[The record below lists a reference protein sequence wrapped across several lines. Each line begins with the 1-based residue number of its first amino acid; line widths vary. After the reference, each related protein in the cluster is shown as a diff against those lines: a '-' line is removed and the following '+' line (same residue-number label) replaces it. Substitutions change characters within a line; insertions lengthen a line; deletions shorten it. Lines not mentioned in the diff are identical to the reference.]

1 MFKRMQWKIVLIF
14 VALVLAI
21 MFTVGI
27 YMIQSIVRLTNTTF
41 VTQLDKVMSGEFTR
55 AVKEALRD
63 DSSVEEQTLRVNNVI
78 SAYSGQLSLSDQRQC
93 AILNAA
99 DGSKIA
105 ASGVFKNSI
114 EKTPNIIKAMSGQ
127 TGKQT
132 QFMSPY
138 MDYAYYIN
146 MGEGSGAYII
156 YVKDNKQSMN
166 AMLHN
171 LVYIIIQ
178 ALLFGVLASIF
189 LGYFLSKTITNPISV
204 LTEKAEDFAEGNFDS
219 NLEASSEDEIGTLV
233 ETFNYMGGVM
243 KRAISETA
251 AEKHKLEVI
260 IEQVNSGII
269 AFNTNQQIIS
279 INSAA
284 KAMLGIDEN
293 KIDEI
298 RFDKIF
304 SELNLNVCMAEFMY
318 LEKSRAKMLE
328 IEAGGKHLKAY
339 FVPFKIENDKTAG
352 VVCAF
357 EDVTEQFNLEESRR
371 KFVAEVSHELKTPL
385 TTIGAYTE
393 TLIDN
398 HPVESDTTLSFLKT
412 IQNETVKM
420 TTLVKNLLT
429 LSKFDA
435 RSIEMK
441 REYFSLDTLV
451 RDIVSTFGVEAENKG
466 LKLKYNTVNEIPLIY
481 ADKFQIERAIKNI
494 ISNSIKY
501 TPENGEIKVFVG
513 CMNSEVYIKI
523 EDNGIGIPE
532 SDLAHI
538 FERFYRVDKARSRDQ
553 GGTGLGLSIAKEI
566 IQQHKGTIS
575 MESKVGEYTKV
586 TIKLPIA
593 KSGVTI
599 G

>member
-1 MFKRMQWKIVLIF
+1 M
-14 VALVLAI
+14 
-21 MFTVGI
+21 
-27 YMIQSIVRLTNTTF
+27 
-41 VTQLDKVMSGEFTR
+41 
-55 AVKEALRD
+55 
-63 DSSVEEQTLRVNNVI
+63 
-78 SAYSGQLSLSDQRQC
+78 
-93 AILNAA
+93 
-99 DGSKIA
+99 
-105 ASGVFKNSI
+105 
-114 EKTPNIIKAMSGQ
+114 
-127 TGKQT
+127 
-132 QFMSPY
+132 
-138 MDYAYYIN
+138 
-146 MGEGSGAYII
+146 
-156 YVKDNKQSMN
+156 
-166 AMLHN
+166 
-171 LVYIIIQ
+171 
-178 ALLFGVLASIF
+178 
-189 LGYFLSKTITNPISV
+189 
-204 LTEKAEDFAEGNFDS
+204 
-219 NLEASSEDEIGTLV
+219 
-233 ETFNYMGGVM
+233 
-243 KRAISETA
+243 
-251 AEKHKLEVI
+251 
-260 IEQVNSGII
+260 
-269 AFNTNQQIIS
+269 
-279 INSAA
+279 
-284 KAMLGIDEN
+284 
-293 KIDEI
+293 
-298 RFDKIF
+298 
-304 SELNLNVCMAEFMY
+304 
-318 LEKSRAKMLE
+318 
-328 IEAGGKHLKAY
+328 
-339 FVPFKIENDKTAG
+339 
-352 VVCAF
+352 CAF

-398 HPVESDTTLSFLKT
+398 HPVDSDTTLSFLKT

-451 RDIVSTFGVEAENKG
+451 RDIVSTFGVEAKNKD
-466 LKLKYNTVNEIPLIY
+466 LKMKYNTVNEIPLIY

-513 CMNSEVYIKI
+513 CMNSEAYIKI